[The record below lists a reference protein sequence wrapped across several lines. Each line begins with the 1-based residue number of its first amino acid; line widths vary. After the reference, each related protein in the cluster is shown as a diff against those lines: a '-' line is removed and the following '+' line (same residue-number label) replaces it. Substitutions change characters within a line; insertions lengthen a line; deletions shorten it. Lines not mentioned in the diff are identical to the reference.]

1 MTIRSVAVA
10 LAAQAERVCN
20 ELLPAGKRVGHTW
33 IVGDVTGAPGGSLE
47 VELEGEKA
55 GLWIDHE
62 TSTGGDMITLIMEN
76 KMISKGLAVRK
87 GMEILGLKD
96 DGEREVQFDPLK
108 FPRPVDGGGFI
119 TGNSYWTY
127 HTLTGQVDGYVVRF
141 DFPPKEPGQKPPKEF
156 WPIRLIDGKP
166 RWKGWLRDKGKPLFN
181 AHLLVQRPEAT
192 VLVVEGEKTAV
203 AAQKLFPEL
212 VVTTCNGGT
221 PGFPYGQWDL
231 IQDRNIIL
239 WPDSDTGGRKA
250 MIYLKS
256 RFPKAAL
263 VDLSGLNLPEKW
275 DLADPAPEGISL
287 RGILDA
293 ARAAKPVVKPVTPE
307 LIAAARPFRCLGYV
321 DDSFHYLSYFS
332 GCVTCLKAC
341 EHTELNLQLIS
352 NDEYW
357 LSEGFGIPKGIG
369 VDWKRVA
376 KFLIA
381 LQWQQGV
388 YNPDNIRGL
397 GCWIDSGSIV
407 YHAGDHLI
415 VDGQRVDIFK
425 HPSKYIYPT
434 RPAVEIDMS
443 AIVSVEELRP
453 FLEMCALLPWQN
465 KGTGW
470 MLAGLVF
477 LAPICGVLRWRPA
490 GWMLGPPGVGKTWT
504 YRELITLLV
513 GPSLN
518 VLSSTTAAAVRQV
531 LGCDALPVIFDE
543 IEAKDQ
549 ASIKRIVE
557 ILELIRQASAESG
570 GAIYK
575 GSPTG
580 VARKFM
586 TRSIFILSSVA
597 CGATESADES
607 RIARLEYKHRTDH
620 GEFTQIK
627 ALAEI
632 TSQNPKFAKAFVAR
646 AITYAAKIRE
656 AAEVFTDAI
665 RTASGDSRKGQ
676 QFGAI
681 AAGFHYLT
689 NDEAPDAATIQA
701 WAKTQDWDNIGVP
714 GGGDA
719 DHSRAIQILTQAKA
733 NLMDA
738 DGHNYSYN
746 VGELLAIYYERSTR
760 SDFAKDALQRIGIDP
775 KHDSVDI
782 AVRHTAL
789 SAIFKETQFAERWS
803 DYFRRVEGAESKN
816 YVPRGGTCTRSV
828 RLPKSEI
835 CQTRQEDLPVRKPA
849 PEPAPVEPE
858 PYFV

>member
-10 LAAQAERVCN
+10 LAEAAERVCA
-20 ELLPAGKRVGHTW
+20 ELLPNGKRVGHTW
-33 IVGDVTGAPGGSLE
+33 IVGDVTGAPGESLE

-55 GLWIDHE
+55 GLWVDHHGGG
-62 TSTGGDMITLIMEN
+62 GGDMITLIMEN

-96 DGEREVQFDPLK
+96 DGERNGFFDPLK
-108 FPRPVDGGGFI
+108 FPLPRDGGIFI
-119 TGNSYWTY
+119 TGNAYWTY
-127 HTLTGQVDGYVVRF
+127 HTPTGQIDGYVVRF
-141 DFPPKEPGQKPPKEF
+141 DFPDGKKDVI
-156 WPIRLIDGKP
+156 PIRIVDGKP
-166 RWKGWLRDKGKPLFN
+166 KWKGWLKDQGKPLFN
-181 AHLLVQRPEAT
+181 AHLILQRKEAT

-203 AAQKLFPEL
+203 AAQKLFPEF
-212 VVTTCNGGT
+212 VVTTCQGGAKA
-221 PGFPYGQWDL
+221 FPYGQWDIL
-231 IQDRNIIL
+231 LNRKLIL
-239 WPDSDTGGRKA
+239 WPDNDTEGRKA

-256 RFPKAAL
+256 RFPKATL
-263 VDLSGLNLPEKW
+263 VDTSGLPEKW
-275 DLADPAPEGISL
+275 DLADPLPEGVSP
-287 RGILDA
+287 RGILDGARTAPKPA
-293 ARAAKPVVKPVTPE
+293 APE
-307 LIAAARPFRCLGYV
+307 LIAAARPFRCLGFI
-321 DDSFHYLSYFS
+321 DDSFYYLSYFS
-332 GCVTCLKAC
+332 GCVVCLKAV
-341 EHTELNLQLIS
+341 EHTELSLQLIS

-357 LSEGFGIPKGIG
+357 MSEGFNQPKAIG

-376 KFLIA
+376 KFLIS

-397 GCWIDSGSIV
+397 GCWIDGNSIV

-434 RPAVEIDMS
+434 RPPVEIDMS
-443 AIVSVEELRP
+443 TIASVEELAP
-453 FLEMCALLPWQN
+453 FLTMCGLLPWQN

-504 YRELITLLV
+504 YREVITLLV

-575 GSPTG
+575 GSPSG

-586 TRSIFILSSVA
+586 TRSIFILSSVVF
-597 CGATESADES
+597 GATESADES

-620 GEFTQIK
+620 GEFAQIK
-627 ALAEI
+627 ALAQK
-632 TSQNPKFAKAFVAR
+632 TSQNSKFAKAFVAR
-646 AITYAAKIRE
+646 AVTYAAKIRE
-656 AAEVFTDAI
+656 AAEIFTDAI

-689 NDEAPDAATIQA
+689 NDEPPDVAIVQA
-701 WAKTQDWDNIGVP
+701 WAKTQDWENVGVP

-738 DGHNYSYN
+738 DGKNYSYN
-746 VGELLAIYYERSTR
+746 VGELLAIYYERTVR
-760 SDFAKDALQRIGIDP
+760 SGFAKDALQRIGIDP

-789 SAIFKETQFAERWS
+789 SAIFRDTQFAERWS

-816 YVPRGGTCTRSV
+816 YVPRGGTCTRST
-828 RLPKSEI
+828 RLPKAVV
-835 CQTRQEDLPVRKPA
+835 CLLPQEDLPVTPPP
-849 PEPAPVEPE
+849 PEPEPEPPVDPE
-858 PYFV
+858 PYFVS